1 MSRTLEAWIND
12 RFVGTL
18 HEANGFC
25 AFEYSKQW
33 LAHPDAYPLC
43 PGIPLVEGLQR
54 DGATSRPVQWYFD
67 DLLPEEGQR
76 TLLAGNPQRNHATA
90 RKLSLESSSSLW
102 LTRIGEAIRDR
113 SDLR

>member
-12 RFVGTL
+12 QFVGTL
-18 HEANGFC
+18 HEANGLW
-25 AFEYSKQW
+25 AFEYSRQW

-67 DLLPEEGQR
+67 NLLPEEGQR
-76 TLLAGNPQRNHATA
+76 TLLAGSATSMPTMPSHCWRTTAPSLQA
-90 RKLSLESSSSLW
+90 R
-102 LTRIGEAIRDR
+102 
-113 SDLR
+113 